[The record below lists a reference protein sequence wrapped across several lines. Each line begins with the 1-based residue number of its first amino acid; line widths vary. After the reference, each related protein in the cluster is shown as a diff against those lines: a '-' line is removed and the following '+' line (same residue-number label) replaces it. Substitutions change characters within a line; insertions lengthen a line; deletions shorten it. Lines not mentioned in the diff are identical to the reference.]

1 MLLYIREN
9 QYSQSNIMTFKC
21 ERCGY
26 EVTQRHL
33 LKRHLE
39 RKFVCKPKV
48 HDISREDVKKQFE
61 ESDKERNFNCKFC
74 NKGFTDASNKCRHQR
89 ECSLKDE
96 GISTLKNNYE
106 KLCEELETVKAQLS
120 LIQQGS
126 MQASTSVVNNT
137 TNNIQNTTNNINN
150 TTNNIIVM
158 RQFGNETHHHISDE
172 FLARCVVKDLNG
184 VKSLI
189 EKIHF
194 SEEAPENKNVRLKS
208 SKRKKVEVFK
218 GDNSKWEVLSAIEA
232 TDTMI
237 NNGSRLL
244 SAYFHNLDGPLDNI
258 ENNEELYERINKFL
272 SEFPDKKSKLYQKL
286 ACMIYTLIENYR
298 E

>member
-1 MLLYIREN
+1 MN
-9 QYSQSNIMTFKC
+9 FKC
-21 ERCGY
+21 DRCGY
-26 EVTQRHL
+26 ENENRYL
-33 LKRHLE
+33 LKRHFE
-39 RKFVCKPKV
+39 RKYICEPKV
-48 HDISREDVKKQFE
+48 QDISIDELKKRFDDT
-61 ESDKERNFNCKFC
+61 DKKRDFHCKFC
-74 NKGFTDASNKCRHQR
+74 NKGFTEASSMYRHQKH
-89 ECSLKDE
+89 CSHVENQTVLNSD
-96 GISTLKNNYE
+96 YA
-106 KLCEELETVKAQLS
+106 KLCEEFAVMKSQFS
-120 LIQQGS
+120 QMQQQIS
-126 MQASTSVVNNT
+126 MQASSSVVNNNTTNNT

-150 TTNNIIVM
+150 IIVL
-158 RQFGNETHHHISDE
+158 RNFGNETHHHISDE

-232 TDTMI
+232 TETMI

-272 SEFPDKKSKLYQKL
+272 SEFPDKKSKLYQQL